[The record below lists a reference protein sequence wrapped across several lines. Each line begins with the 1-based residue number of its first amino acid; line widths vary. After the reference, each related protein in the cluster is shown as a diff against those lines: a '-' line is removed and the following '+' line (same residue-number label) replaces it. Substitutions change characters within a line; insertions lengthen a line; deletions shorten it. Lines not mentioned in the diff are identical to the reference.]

1 MEKKIVLVTGAGRG
15 LGRAAARALAGPD
28 RLVYVHYSSSSQGA
42 EELVSELKDQGFEA
56 RAIKADLADPEEVL
70 ALISKI
76 LEDEGRLDILV
87 NNAGITRDQLMVRMS
102 EEDFDQVM
110 AVNQKA
116 PFLLMR
122 EAARSMMRKRSGRII
137 NMASVVG
144 LTGNAGQANYAA
156 SKAALIA
163 MTQSLAAELGSR
175 GVTVNAVAP
184 GFIETDMTACL
195 AAGVRDRYL
204 ETIPLRRTGQPEEVA
219 ALVAFLASEEAA
231 YITGQVISV
240 DGGLHRG

>member
-1 MEKKIVLVTGAGRG
+1 MEKQRIVLVTGAGRG
-15 LGRAAARALAGPD
+15 IGRAIARSLAGAD

-42 EELVSELKDQGFEA
+42 EELVSELLALDYEA
-56 RAIKADLADPEEVL
+56 RAIRADLSDRGQVL
-70 ALISKI
+70 ALISGI
-76 LEDEGRLDILV
+76 LEEEGRLDVLV

-102 EEDFDQVM
+102 ETDFDEVM
-110 AVNQKA
+110 AVNLKA

-122 EAARSMMRKRSGRII
+122 EAARIMMRKRFGRII

-156 SKAALIA
+156 SKAALTA
-163 MTQSLAAELGSR
+163 MTKSLAAELGSR

-195 AAGVRDRYL
+195 ADDVRDRYL
-204 ETIPLRRTGQPEEVA
+204 ADIPLRRTGRPEEVA
-219 ALVAFLASEEAA
+219 ALVSFLASEEAS

-240 DGGLHRG
+240 DGGLHR